1 MNAVIITQ
9 FLVPKI
15 HPVEEANDA
24 GSCEYYHQRVDVSDT
39 IRSSEELTKVSK
51 AFSKWGERLVVVASF
66 EKRVQLLLGE
76 HCNLRDLSSGALVVL
91 EVIAKMRFNGFPTTN
106 FDGLLSCGLNNSTI
120 WYARQKLE
128 KLGLLKSQP
137 YMSRYQNQPIS
148 SGLLLHHWRFY
159 RYFPFSHSVI
169 IEKIGEMVTNSKEGY
184 CSSVKL
190 RRTVGIAP
198 NVFRRLMGFGEKF
211 GLLIS
216 EKCMFKT
223 LCAKYFNKNEEDLSN
238 DEIRLFS
245 VHVIASQKNNPAY
258 VSIVRLAR
266 PFVRGTWRK
275 IIEKAHHSS
284 SRRAFDE
291 DADCDSEAEETQ
303 QSMYEPD
310 ASGFTENDADVLSDD
325 NPSAVL
331 SVTSENNAKTS
342 TSPVGVSGADK
353 VNSLAVWRTSLAAA
367 PHLDINTS
375 LVVQVARILTPRMKQ
390 MWEVLKETQTD
401 YFLARRPVVLFDMIG
416 MVKTVKISSNA
427 TFILCRQLLTESERS
442 ELLRGPEYQGTTTDT
457 NTPRAETSREKRRK
471 FIIDYLAEHGLV
483 TSVTELRH
491 LIWNHE
497 ESLGLKMRMDRKSL
511 GRILDDLMRAKEI
524 VVHTVASVQG
534 DMRFICRPDVS
545 QDDPLVASAIHS
557 LDLAFL
563 KKRTKLE
570 QLMIPSAEP
579 VEIKE
584 EPCSIS
590 DESMKMASM
599 QLPRIPKGRRRCM
612 IHEFLYYVVYQIPSD
627 TKPIMPAT
635 DNLPPVY
642 CSEES
647 WARFVA
653 PVSPPLGFQP
663 GWFTMNEVF
672 CAMPFG
678 LYLQVLSPSKLP
690 RILFRWLGMNNHLT
704 DLTTAELERLD
715 EELRSGG
722 HPDLPLST
730 LLRIPMNRLQTP
742 GGGSGRLYMWLTSQA
757 KLNAMRRC
765 MEELSLHNLIAV
777 IERKSADGR
786 TVPIA
791 YLKRYASLVDT
802 RYASP
807 GHYVLT
813 EMANCH
819 TLRFDFK
826 NPGDVSAYWETCE
839 VICRYTPLGVRVLQD
854 PLDINELPFG
864 VMDYT
869 SKPEEIVDDGSL
881 PTLQWPMEIA
891 TSTTIDGLTLKP
903 CGAAGLHPLDFYH
916 RHQNWNLSRRALT
929 MQRRRSK
936 QVPPP
941 SSSSSASSSSE
952 AESATKSGTKLADS
966 SVNPPPKRITYAF
979 WPGPELLLESSG
991 FHPEFDP
998 SPPVSKLSGIMKRGF
1013 FEPSTRARYAPETP
1027 RALRSRTNRKESG
1040 ASPVATTTDVPE
1052 PNSIAVEIVDLN
1064 PLRRVRRGASRAKV
1078 RTAIRAVKKYRRLS
1092 KHLLRQCVYISGDDD
1107 VTALHMRNPRCVWSP
1122 IEDQLLVIC
1131 RVASVLLSGVRP
1143 REYMCVPYTL
1153 VRDILSEYTTVPEKS
1168 PLACGRRV
1176 KFILFNKC
1184 TETLAAN
1191 ILLTRVSSRPELQ
1204 KYSCGRA
1211 KWHEIYKASPNEGHR
1226 LFREVVERIIT
1237 EFAPRLNRMKK
1248 RKRRIRKQEELL
1260 PCIEN
1265 DKPAEEELRLQSTD
1279 NMETARLDL
1288 NHSSRIPTIYVKE
1301 SREAVESTYD
1311 LVCISAPQTV
1321 QGLED
1326 MGTSRASVAVYTL
1339 YNYILSSYR
1348 FPVEVTKPFNFDL
1361 FTRIL
1366 RQYPRLQLSDT
1377 VSLLLL
1383 SRVVTQMKYNA
1394 QADDE
1399 YRVVN
1404 STRLKH
1410 TSRYEHWATYE
1421 LIIQVKHIKE
1431 MCEVLSGAVT
1441 HLTRPLSDPK
1451 QQQPRPV
1458 AVQTTVDE
1466 DNAIFE
1472 EPCEKLYEHAF
1483 SSPTRGGVVACYL
1496 DFMMFEQ
1503 VIDLHMFLNLSDIT
1517 FMGDKSM
1524 NSAVNSYYE
1533 KQSKAKNKE
1542 SDQDT
1547 PTQSDPSPLQ
1557 TVYPGTR
1564 LVNRTFLSQLHQSPA
1579 CFADTNFWVESG
1591 YNRRAR
1597 WFDHRL
1603 SFAGGQ
1609 IIAVYWPQT
1618 DHSIDSDASF
1628 QSWYK
1633 RMTDHIDSIIDR
1645 VVTLGPKPMAD
1656 VLLDEQ
1662 NRVIVDPV
1670 STRVGTAT
1678 ITTPSDGG
1686 SDNSKATIELK
1697 SSVERF
1703 VAQGRITGRTPSDIR
1718 TKFTD
1723 ESAVS
1728 TALRD
1733 LLSEEKVFWLGSTV
1747 SRFVH
1752 KRHVRLWMVH
1762 VKPGVVKSNPQ
1773 LDDLSEENSV
1783 LNNQEV
1789 VEPDCVSPR
1798 PPRKRPRLDSLKKS
1812 HSSENL
1818 TQMEPPKPQSPV
1830 NDAEN
1835 EDLRVGL
1842 FFPDQWLSEDGRPKP
1857 RALCG
1862 FLQAILSQLVQSAGT
1877 TLKNFAPQYRLF
1889 FGEQSIRRLLFWLR
1903 DMGAVRILRT
1913 VQQQKAALFSPD
1925 PSYDVSDKLEL
1936 ASAEELTLIPTP
1948 HCLAI
1953 VGSFCERYLARV
1965 GDNFY
1970 DAWMERV

>member
-1 MNAVIITQ
+1 MHFVDVLISEVACCGLEGTTLPNLWGFLANADSGFPWPLDDNAKQ
-9 FLVPKI
+9 FLWRTLISMKCISFFVNPKKTVMCSSFDRRKWLKADERGHYYAIPTNFRVPKI

-128 KLGLLKSQP
+128 KLGLLKSQ
-137 YMSRYQNQPIS
+137 
-148 SGLLLHHWRFY
+148 
-159 RYFPFSHSVI
+159 
-169 IEKIGEMVTNSKEGY
+169 
-184 CSSVKL
+184 
-190 RRTVGIAP
+190 TVGIAP

-353 VNSLAVWRTSLAAA
+353 VNSLAVWRTSLA
-367 PHLDINTS
+367 
-375 LVVQVARILTPRMKQ
+375 
-390 MWEVLKETQTD
+390 
-401 YFLARRPVVLFDMIG
+401 
-416 MVKTVKISSNA
+416 
-427 TFILCRQLLTESERS
+427 
-442 ELLRGPEYQGTTTDT
+442 
-457 NTPRAETSREKRRK
+457 ETSREKRRK

-590 DESMKMASM
+590 DEVSAGIEVLFNTALPLSVMWPASRLMIIFLFRFVVVFQSMKMASM

-627 TKPIMPAT
+627 TKPIMPASHVPTIRLSGEAKT

-765 MEELSLHNLIAV
+765 MEELSLHNLITV

-891 TSTTIDGLTLKP
+891 TSTTLDGLTLKP

-952 AESATKSGTKLADS
+952 AESATKSGNKLADS

-1092 KHLLRQCVYISGDDD
+1092 SDDD

-1153 VRDILSEYTTVPEKS
+1153 VRDILSEYTTN
-1168 PLACGRRV
+1168 
-1176 KFILFNKC
+1176 NKNIF
-1184 TETLAAN
+1184 TL
-1191 ILLTRVSSRPELQ
+1191 SHLQ
-1204 KYSCGRA
+1204 YSCGRA

-1339 YNYILSSYR
+1339 YNYIL
-1348 FPVEVTKPFNFDL
+1348 
-1361 FTRIL
+1361 
-1366 RQYPRLQLSDT
+1366 
-1377 VSLLLL
+1377 
-1383 SRVVTQMKYNA
+1383 
-1394 QADDE
+1394 
-1399 YRVVN
+1399 
-1404 STRLKH
+1404 
-1410 TSRYEHWATYE
+1410 
-1421 LIIQVKHIKE
+1421 
-1431 MCEVLSGAVT
+1431 
-1441 HLTRPLSDPK
+1441 
-1451 QQQPRPV
+1451 
-1458 AVQTTVDE
+1458 
-1466 DNAIFE
+1466 
-1472 EPCEKLYEHAF
+1472 
-1483 SSPTRGGVVACYL
+1483 
-1496 DFMMFEQ
+1496 

-1733 LLSEEKVFWLGSTV
+1733 LLSEEK
-1747 SRFVH
+1747 
-1752 KRHVRLWMVH
+1752 
-1762 VKPGVVKSNPQ
+1762 
-1773 LDDLSEENSV
+1773 
-1783 LNNQEV
+1783 
-1789 VEPDCVSPR
+1789 
-1798 PPRKRPRLDSLKKS
+1798 
-1812 HSSENL
+1812 
-1818 TQMEPPKPQSPV
+1818 
-1830 NDAEN
+1830 
-1835 EDLRVGL
+1835 
-1842 FFPDQWLSEDGRPKP
+1842 
-1857 RALCG
+1857 
-1862 FLQAILSQLVQSAGT
+1862 
-1877 TLKNFAPQYRLF
+1877 
-1889 FGEQSIRRLLFWLR
+1889 WLR